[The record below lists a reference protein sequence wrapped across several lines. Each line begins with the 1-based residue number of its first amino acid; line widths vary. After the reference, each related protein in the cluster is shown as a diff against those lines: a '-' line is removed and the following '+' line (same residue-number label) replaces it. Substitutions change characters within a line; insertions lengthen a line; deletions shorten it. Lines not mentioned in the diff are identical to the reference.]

1 MAWVNGSKILFRS
14 RIYRSLP
21 LVLLTLN
28 ENNINFNAAKT
39 EIMERKKAEKV
50 DLERRK
56 GMYLQVGLVVVLSII
71 LIAFEWTSKPVEL
84 DDTEMV
90 QEIEFEDEMI
100 VTRRQE
106 KPKEQPKPETPKVAE
121 VLDIVEDDVE
131 IEDFDFDMEVDENTE
146 YDFTSIVDDEEEQ
159 IEEEE
164 VFYIVEDMPTFNG
177 GDPAIEFRKYI
188 ANNLEYPEIAAEN
201 GISGR
206 VIVQFA
212 VDKNGRVE
220 DAVVVRSV
228 DPALDKEALR
238 VVMASPRWSP
248 GKQRGKAVKVL
259 FTFPINFVLQ

>member
-1 MAWVNGSKILFRS
+1 M
-14 RIYRSLP
+14 
-21 LVLLTLN
+21 
-28 ENNINFNAAKT
+28 EAKKS
-39 EIMERKKAEKV
+39 KKA
-50 DLERRK
+50 DLENKK
-56 GMYLQVGLVVVLSII
+56 GVFIQVGLVVALSVI
-71 LIAFEWTSKPVEL
+71 LIGFEWTSKPDTG

-90 QEIEFEDEMI
+90 AQIEMENEMI

-106 KPKEQPKPETPKVAE
+106 PPKEQPKPETPKVAE

-131 IEDFDFDMEVDENTE
+131 IEDFDFDMEVDEDTE
-146 YDFTSIVDDEEEQ
+146 YDFTMVEDDEEE
-159 IEEEE
+159 IEEEQI
-164 VFYIVEDMPTFNG
+164 FYIVEDMPTFNG

-188 ANNLEYPEIAAEN
+188 AQNLEYPEIAAEN

-212 VDKNGRVE
+212 VNNRGKVV

-228 DPALDKEALR
+228 DPALDKEAIR
-238 VVMASPRWSP
+238 VVMASPPWSP